1 MAYFKQT
8 LTTAA
13 DSSTKTSI
21 GIPGWAQALIDEGLE
36 QRDAQLAFTKAPQLY
51 RAVTLRANAIAGVPY
66 KICIGTHDNKNHAD
80 WPFPQTLSKL
90 LYELE
95 ASLLVSGAGYLLK
108 LQPSMGGKRV
118 VGLQYLSPA
127 TMQVIYANN
136 RISFVQNVRGMRYG
150 PWEADRLLYMREFSF
165 SDDVGPGLAPAK
177 VALPAANLRIALS
190 EFATGFFASG
200 GQPLTLLTL
209 AGNPPPSEVERT
221 EAFFKRTMS
230 GVRNA
235 WRILAVRSEVTVT
248 PITPE
253 IQTMAMPELA
263 QTATREIAAAFG
275 IPLSLLTSDSAN
287 YATAQSD
294 MQMFYENTVK
304 PRLLIYETAFNEQ
317 LLHPIG
323 LHLQFH
329 PEEMQIFQTDEA
341 ERSGSLKNLV
351 DAGID
356 LRTAMKILG
365 YADED
370 LVDAA
375 TPPVEKPDV
384 DIAKPVARP
393 TTDDASNEDEMAY
406 GKGYAMDTDYSI
418 SLQQYAAQAQKKSID
433 AEFKTWARLAAKDRN
448 RAAEFSCNHVTPEQE
463 AWLKD
468 KLLTTSISSEH
479 LFDNASKTL
488 KLISKAERAVA
499 KVVRT
504 AFVGYAGRIRE
515 AAAAGKVD
523 EKAVADMLKQLT
535 TNTAP
540 ILTDVF
546 FNKLVVAST
555 NGGVPVD
562 REQYKTDAQVWAE
575 NHKITL
581 KDELEAT
588 TLKDLQQMVADLVQ
602 DPRESVTNL
611 DEALRLRLF
620 KTLGQYRTTMIAITE
635 VARAKSGA
643 INQLYD
649 DLTQDDEPGQESSVK
664 RWATQ
669 IDEKVCSICGPL
681 DDTLQKVW
689 EGSYPEGP
697 PAHPNCR
704 CEIGVERKADS
715 TLVPPLPKPTKP
727 KKPKPVVVVPPVD
740 VPPVVPPAV
749 VPVVPSAIMPPAP
762 KKPPVVI
769 APKETNPRKMNGE
782 DLHAFIMQ
790 QYDTPE
796 GRAYIKA
803 NADVH
808 RLTFEL
814 YAWQGIQ
821 LWQGATET
829 PQEYSERRRANTE
842 RGEDLLADLRTAT
855 DASKKGKGKI
865 KRQIHDLLKVEDPIT
880 WNVAQ
885 MFRNTPTQ
893 PNGMLQMLDLPIAI
907 EDGIRFSES
916 IISKS
921 MNLRVVHGDST
932 FTTIDVISDPRRSH
946 AKPQQIFIRPTAGP
960 GTTVHELGHVLDHQS
975 FTAVSRQTRVGYDST
990 WQIHNELATQAEIDA
1005 GNYDYF
1011 RTGLASY
1018 ALLRNRS
1025 LRENNNKDL
1034 GKTYNSADMV
1044 GEKYRLQR
1052 NTPFIDPYAAKD
1064 YTKWYGTNDKVE
1076 SEVLSVA
1083 MERLFENP
1091 LDLAA
1096 RDPELFKYVINVIR
1110 GTHP

>member
-51 RAVTLRANAIAGVPY
+51 RAVTLRANAMAGVPY
-66 KICIGTHDNKNHAD
+66 KLCIGTEESKNHAD
-80 WPFPQTLSKL
+80 WPFPQGLHKL

-127 TMQVIYANN
+127 TMQVIYSNN

-209 AGNPPPSEVERT
+209 AGNPPPTEVERT

-263 QTATREIAAAFG
+263 ETATREIAAAFG

-294 MQMFYENTVK
+294 MQMFYENTIK

-323 LHLQFH
+323 LHLKFH

-365 YADED
+365 YAAED
-370 LVDAA
+370 LVDSAP
-375 TPPVEKPDV
+375 PPVEKPEAG
-384 DIAKPVARP
+384 ITKPVARP
-393 TTDDASNEDEMAY
+393 TTDAAPDEDEMSY

-433 AEFKTWARLAAKDRN
+433 AEFKTWARLAAKDRH

-468 KLLTTSISSEH
+468 KLLTTSISPEH
-479 LFDNASKTL
+479 LFENASKTL
-488 KLISKAERAVA
+488 RLISKAERAVA

-523 EKAVADMLKQLT
+523 DKAVSDMLKQLT

-562 REQYKTDAQVWAE
+562 REKYKTDAQVWAE

-602 DPRESVTNL
+602 DPRESVANV

-649 DLTQDDEPGQESSVK
+649 DLTEDDEPGQESSVK

-669 IDEKVCSICGPL
+669 IDEKVCSICGPF

-704 CEIGVERKADS
+704 CEIGVERKADT
-715 TLVPPLPKPTKP
+715 TLVPPSPKPIKP
-727 KKPKPVVVVPPVD
+727 KKPKPVVVVPPVV

-749 VPVVPSAIMPPAP
+749 VPPKP
-762 KKPPVVI
+762 KKPPVVV
-769 APKETNPRKMNGE
+769 APVPVIPQAMNGQQ
-782 DLHAFIMQ
+782 LHAYVMQ
-790 QYDTPE
+790 AFNTPE
-796 GRAYIKA
+796 GKTYIAA
-803 NADVH
+803 NAEVH
-808 RLTFEL
+808 RLSFEV
-814 YAWQGIQ
+814 AKHQQIQ
-821 LWQGATET
+821 LRMRGNES
-829 PQEYSERRRANTE
+829 QEEFRDRLKVWDDEKYKLYR
-842 RGEDLLADLRTAT
+842 DLN
-855 DASKKGKGKI
+855 DAQDKAKKNKGKI
-865 KRQIHDLLKVEDPIT
+865 KRQMHDLLRVVDPIE
-880 WNVAQ
+880 WQVANVYK
-885 MFRNTPTQ
+885 NTTAQ
-893 PNGMLQMLDLPIAI
+893 PNAMAPVVGSVAGGLPYSLEHQIGLA
-907 EDGIRFSES
+907 FSSS
-916 IISKS
+916 IISKKI
-921 MNLRVVHGDST
+921 RPKQQHGNGAE
-932 FTTIDVISDPRRSH
+932 FTVDIVLDPRRSH
-946 AKPQQIFIRPTAGP
+946 ALQSQVWLKANGDAATM
-960 GTTVHELGHVLDHQS
+960 VHELGHVLDWQS
-975 FTAVSRQTRVGYDST
+975 YTYVS
-990 WQIHNELATQAEIDA
+990 QINRPGLTPSRNIQNELITQAELDA
-1005 GNYDYF
+1005 GVSF
-1011 RTGLASY
+1011 ATVVTGIASC
-1018 ALLRNRS
+1018 AHMRNRS
-1025 LRENNNKDL
+1025 TSVMQSL
-1034 GKTYNSADMV
+1034 GKAYNVRGMDTEMYYEQ
-1044 GEKYRLQR
+1044 GG
-1052 NTPFIDPYAAKD
+1052 TPMIEPYAAKT
-1064 YTKWYGTNDKVE
+1064 YPTWNGTV
-1076 SEVLSVA
+1076 SEVLSQA
-1083 MERLFENP
+1083 MQLLYENP

-1096 RDPELFKYVINVIR
+1096 RDPELFKFAINVIR